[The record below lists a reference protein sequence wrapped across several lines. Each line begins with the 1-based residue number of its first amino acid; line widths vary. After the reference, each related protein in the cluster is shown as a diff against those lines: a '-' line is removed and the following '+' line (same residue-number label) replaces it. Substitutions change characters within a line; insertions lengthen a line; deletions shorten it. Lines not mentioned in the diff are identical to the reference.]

1 MSIVLQN
8 LSFRSSVPISS
19 NNKHSQ
25 NEQIPITVKNSVKD
39 SSLGLV
45 DKNYNRLT
53 VSKKSINFGAN
64 LPAVALNYKI
74 ANYLSSAL
82 QAMEE
87 DDIILVGKSL
97 KELQSR
103 MKDSLPSLNKVIKKF
118 FLIEEPQLSASFAF
132 IKNKGFDRI
141 VNINKKP
148 LVILTKGNEMVA
160 LKTGESHLIY
170 EGNKISTDGMTIPFS
185 YSGNKDLLVTR
196 KLNVKEFDFSKDD
209 IDAIKNLNAKRVEKL
224 IPMEEAVVARKIMFA
239 DVGGQDKAIDDLKKA
254 IVYPLKF
261 PSAYKNNIVNRGSIL
276 TGGPGTGKT
285 LLAEAI
291 ANETNAHFI
300 QLNGLEMESMWVGQ
314 SEENWR
320 KLFDEAKK
328 FQPTIIFIDEFDG
341 VAKKREGSSASRY
354 DDKVVNQLLSLM
366 SDAEK
371 GKFGNVFVVV
381 ATNKLNLLDD
391 AITRSGRFGKYI
403 SVEKPDLKGCKH
415 ILNIHSKN
423 KPVSEN
429 FDFDEFAKKLHNA
442 KTSGADIAQIVNDSN
457 IKTYERLGVFEK
469 MEAGT
474 FEDTDLIGVEILP
487 EDFEKAL
494 NDFVEQSKLKLDPE
508 TANKIP
514 MGLGR

>member
-1 MSIVLQN
+1 MSVVLQN

-19 NNKHSQ
+19 NNKNSQ

-45 DKNYNRLT
+45 DKNYNRLM

-64 LPAVALNYKI
+64 LPALALNHKI
-74 ANYLSSAL
+74 ANKLSAAL
-82 QAMEE
+82 QGMRD
-87 DDIILVGKSL
+87 DDIILVGKNL
-97 KELQSR
+97 KELQDK
-103 MKDSLPSLNKVIKKF
+103 MKNSLPLINKVIKKF
-118 FLIEEPQLSASFAF
+118 LLIEEPQLNASFA
-132 IKNKGFDRI
+132 IIRNNNFDRI

-148 LVILTKGNEMVA
+148 LVLHTKGNEMVA
-160 LKTGESHLIY
+160 LKTNESHLIY
-170 EGNKISTDGMTIPFS
+170 EGNKIATDGMLIPYS
-185 YSGNKDLLVTR
+185 YESNQNLSAAR
-196 KLNVKEFDFSKDD
+196 KLHVKEFDFSKEDMG
-209 IDAIKNLNAKRVEKL
+209 AIITLNTKRIEKL
-224 IPMEEAVVARKIMFA
+224 APPEEAVAVRKIMFA

-285 LLAEAI
+285 LLAEAT

-300 QLNGLEMESMWVGQ
+300 QLNGLEMESKWAGE

-320 KLFDEAKK
+320 KLFAEAKE

-341 VAKKREGSSASRY
+341 VAKKREGSSTSRY
-354 DDKVVNQLLSLM
+354 DDKIVNQLLSLM
-366 SDAEK
+366 SDTEK
-371 GKFGNVFVVV
+371 GKFGNVFVIA
-381 ATNKLNLLDD
+381 ATNKLHLLDD
-391 AITRSGRFGKYI
+391 AISRSGRFGKYI

-423 KPVSEN
+423 KPVSEK

-474 FEDTDLIGVEILP
+474 FEDKDLIGVEILP